1 MNPLLQPIESLTL
14 CSDFKAESLSLDFEK
29 DWVFDALEA
38 SITTVFVTEYER
50 LLSRLENP
58 NFSRVLVVS
67 TNQLDLFP
75 DHCVVVPSL
84 GEAQDL
90 IEMERIQRDLGF

>member
-1 MNPLLQPIESLTL
+1 MDPLLQPIESLTL
-14 CSDFKAESLSLDFEK
+14 CSDFKAESFSLDFEK
-29 DWVFDALEA
+29 DWVFDALEV